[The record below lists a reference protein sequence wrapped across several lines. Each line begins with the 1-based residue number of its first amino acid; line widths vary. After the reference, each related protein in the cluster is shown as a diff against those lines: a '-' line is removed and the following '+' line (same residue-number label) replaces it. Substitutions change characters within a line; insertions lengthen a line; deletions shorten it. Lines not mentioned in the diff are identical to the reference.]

1 MAETDGLELPI
12 GLTEQKFAQQLAR
25 IEAAAIRASQ
35 RAQQSFVKAN
45 ADIGKSFGGL
55 SRSAT
60 ANLQNVSYQV
70 QDIFVQI
77 ASGQGAARALG
88 QQLPQ
93 LLGGFGALGAIV
105 GVAAAAGI
113 PLVSMLIGAGEEAK
127 SLDDILKELEGT
139 SKDYQT
145 AVQEMLTPMSEMY
158 DMFGNNTE
166 QAREMQKALVEL
178 ARIRLAGAIE
188 TTMNAIYTQFEG
200 VKSYL
205 SEIKRLEVGLA
216 DPITRYTAE
225 SGIAVQIEEIRQKF
239 GLTRQE
245 AEALATALDRFD
257 MAEGVREQVD
267 AMNEVI
273 RLAQSALSSEGD
285 LTAERRA
292 GLEAL
297 INMGLEV
304 NKNAAMIETSADAS
318 EDLATNT
325 GAAADEASRIAGTD
339 MASGI
344 AAAAANALTLAQRL
358 AMAAEQAAAIGSAQ
372 GPVDV
377 SEKGFFKPDLNRFG
391 NPYAGE
397 GGAGPSSSSRPKA
410 RPDQMDADWG
420 WDTPKR
426 GGGGGGGSSR
436 DKYAAAVENVQQRID
451 ALKVETAAYL
461 DAANAQNVY
470 GDAAEYAKQKAALLT
485 AAQEQGKEVTPELSA
500 QIEEQARAY
509 AQAALEA
516 ENAKQKMD
524 AIADAS
530 ERGKDALGEVF
541 GSILEGSD
549 AAKKAIASLLM
560 EIAKVQMMKG
570 ALGILNSMPGGSA
583 VTSWIGGLMSMD
595 GGGYTGA
602 GSRTGG
608 LDGKGGFLAMLHPR
622 ETVIDHTKGQ
632 RTGGGA
638 QVVQVYVSASEYFDA
653 RVDQR
658 AANIT
663 QHGLAKAQRQQPD
676 SIRKYTGDPR
686 RRS

>member
-1 MAETDGLELPI
+1 MAETDGLVLPI

-25 IEAAAIRASQ
+25 IEAQAVRASQ

-45 ADIGKSFGGL
+45 ADIGKSFSGL

-60 ANLQNVSYQV
+60 ANLQNVSFQV
-70 QDIFVQI
+70 QDIFTQI
-77 ASGQGAARALG
+77 AGGQGVTRALS

-113 PLVSMLIGAGEEAK
+113 PLVSMLMGAGEEAK

-318 EDLATNT
+318 QDLATNT

-377 SEKGFFKPDLNRFG
+377 SEKGFFKPDINRFG

-524 AIADAS
+524 DIADAS

-549 AAKKAIASLLM
+549 AAKRAIANLLL
-560 EIAKVQMMKG
+560 ELAKIQMMKG
-570 ALGILNSMPGGSA
+570 VFGLLNSIPGGSA
-583 VTSWIGGLMSMD
+583 ITAGLGGALSFD

-602 GSRTGG
+602 GQRTGG

-622 ETVIDHTKGQ
+622 ETVVDHTKGQ
-632 RTGGGA
+632 KTGGGA
-638 QVVQVYVSASEYFDA
+638 QTVHVYVSASEYFDA
-653 RVDQR
+653 RVDSR

-663 QHGLAKAQRQQPD
+663 KQGLAQAQRQQPD
-676 SIRKYTGDPR
+676 SLRKYSSDPR